1 MYAQLSSLSLFGL
14 HAEPIKIEVDLRGG
28 LPAFNIIGLPG
39 TMVRESKDRV
49 LSAIRNSG
57 FKVPLQKVIVN
68 LAPADIKKQ
77 GTLFDLPIALGI
89 LMSSRQL
96 DINIPENIIFAGELS
111 LDGTLSSLNGALC
124 ISINAKEHNFK
135 KMFIPEMNFAEA
147 SLIENID
154 IIGIKNLNEAVEF
167 LTNPNKKKKLEKINL
182 SDITIKKR
190 KNNLDFS
197 EVKGQLAVKRAVE
210 IAVSGSHNILMI
222 GPPGSGKSMIAKRIP
237 TIMPNMTID
246 EMLETTKIYSVAG
259 KLSSDFSLVTQRPF
273 RNPHHT
279 SSSVAIIGGGEI
291 PKPGEITLSNN
302 GVLFMDEFPYYKK
315 NILQSLREPLE
326 DKVVMISRSSGS
338 VIYPANFMLVSAMN
352 PCPCGYLTHPD
363 IECKCSETQI
373 KKYLS
378 KLTGPLMD
386 RIDIYINVPKI
397 DYAKLL
403 NKSVEESSETIR
415 KRIGQTRQIQNE
427 RFKNSQT
434 NSNAN
439 MTRGEIENFCELDS
453 NCKNILSLASGRLR
467 ISGRGFDRILKISR
481 TIADMDK
488 SEKIEEKHILEAI
501 QYRKSIT

>member
-1 MYAQLSSLSLFGL
+1 MYARLCSLSLFGL
-14 HAEPIKIEVDLRGG
+14 NAEPIKIEVDLRGG

-39 TMVRESKDRV
+39 SMVRESKDRV

-57 FKVPLQKVIVN
+57 FKTPLQKVIVN

-96 DINIPENIIFAGELS
+96 DVSIPENIIFAGELS
-111 LDGTLSSLNGALC
+111 LDGSLSSINGALC
-124 ISINAKEHNFK
+124 ISMNAKEHHFQ
-135 KMFIPEMNFAEA
+135 KMFIPEKNFSEA
-147 SLIENID
+147 SLINDID
-154 IIGIKNLNEAVEF
+154 IIGIKNLNEAVDF
-167 LTNPNKKKKLEKINL
+167 LRNPKLKKNQKKINI
-182 SDITIKKR
+182 SDITIPKR
-190 KNNLDFS
+190 KNNIDFL

-237 TIMPNMTID
+237 TIMPNMTLE

-259 KLSSDFSLVTQRPF
+259 KLNGEFSLITQRPF
-273 RNPHHT
+273 RSPHHT

-338 VIYPANFMLVSAMN
+338 VTYPANFMLVGAMN
-352 PCPCGYLTHPD
+352 PCPCGYLTHPE
-363 IECKCSETQI
+363 IECNCSETQI

-378 KLTGPLMD
+378 KLTGPLLD
-386 RIDIYINVPKI
+386 RIDIYIDVPKI
-397 DYAKLL
+397 DYSKLL
-403 NKSVEESSETIR
+403 NKSREENSETIR
-415 KRIGQTRQIQNE
+415 KRIEETRQIQNK
-427 RFKNSQT
+427 RFKDSET
-434 NSNAN
+434 NSNSN
-439 MTRGEIENFCELDS
+439 MSRREIEKYCELDS
-453 NCKNILSLASGRLR
+453 NCKNILSLASGKLR

-488 SEKIEEKHILEAI
+488 SENIEEPHLLEAI
-501 QYRKSIT
+501 QYRKPLS